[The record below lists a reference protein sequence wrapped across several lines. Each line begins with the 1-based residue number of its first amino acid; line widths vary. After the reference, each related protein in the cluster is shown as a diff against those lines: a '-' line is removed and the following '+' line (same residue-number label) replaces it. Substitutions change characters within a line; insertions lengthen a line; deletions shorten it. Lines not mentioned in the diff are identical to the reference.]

1 MAETLARKE
10 RLRRTGSSQPWTGEN
25 PNWLFT
31 CLVCGEPITFDEPLM
46 TWTEGT
52 EVRVAHCRCAPC
64 SFAGQEERRW

>member
-10 RLRRTGSSQPWTGEN
+10 RLRRAEPSQPWTKEN

-31 CLVCGEPITFDEPLM
+31 CLVCGKPITFDEPLM
-46 TWTEGT
+46 TWTQGN

-64 SFAGQEERRW
+64 PTERQEERI